1 MFLENTMKNRKISNI
16 CCIGAGYVGGPTM
29 AVLADNNPYLKVTV
43 VDINKQKINLW
54 NSDDLKNLPIYEP
67 GLTKIIRRNRDKN
80 LFFSSN
86 VSESIAEADMV
97 FISVNTP
104 TKRKGFGAGFAS
116 DLKWV
121 ESSARQVA
129 KYSQG
134 HTVVVEK
141 STLPVKTAQTIKT
154 ILQAYEMKGEIKN
167 KSKSFSILSNP
178 EFLAE
183 GTAIKDLQN
192 PDRVLIGGDDDN
204 AIKLLKEI
212 YLNWVEDSKIL
223 TTDLWSS
230 ELSKLISNAF
240 LAQRISSINSISALC
255 EATQSNINNV
265 SKAVGM
271 DKRIGP
277 YFLESGPGFGGSC
290 FKKDISNLIYIC
302 NHYGL
307 SEVASYWEN
316 VILINKWQQKRIS
329 KIIVEKLFGNLSEKK
344 ISILGFSFKSNT
356 NDTRESPAISI
367 CKDLLEEGCFLSIYD
382 PKVKKEQ
389 INSELEFKNEKEI
402 DDINKK
408 NYWVKAKDIND
419 ACKNSDAIVI
429 LTDWDEFLNL
439 DLKQLYQIMNSPCWI
454 FDTRNMIKFSEAE
467 KYGFNIWKLGDGF
480 LR

>member
-1 MFLENTMKNRKISNI
+1 MKKRKISNI

-29 AVLADNNPYLKVTV
+29 AVLADNNPQLKVTV
-43 VDINKQKINLW
+43 VDINKQKIDLW
-54 NSDDLKNLPIYEP
+54 NSKDLKNLPIYEP
-67 GLTKIIRRNRDKN
+67 GLSQIISKNRDKN

-86 VSESIAEADMV
+86 VSESIASADMV

-104 TKRKGFGAGFAS
+104 TKKKGFGAGFAS

-129 KYSQG
+129 KYSKG
-134 HTVVVEK
+134 HTIVVEK
-141 STLPVKTAQTIKT
+141 STLPVKTAQTIKI
-154 ILQAYEMKGEIKN
+154 ILQAYEFKGDQKN
-167 KSKSFSILSNP
+167 RKSFSILSNP

-183 GTAIKDLQN
+183 GTAINDLQN
-192 PDRVLIGGDDDN
+192 PDRVLIGGNDDN

-212 YLNWVEDSKIL
+212 YLNWVEEFKIL

-240 LAQRISSINSISALC
+240 LAQRISSINSISAIC

-265 SKAVGM
+265 AKAVGM
-271 DKRIGP
+271 DKRIGK

-307 SEVASYWEN
+307 SEVANYWEN
-316 VILINKWQQKRIS
+316 VIIINQWQQKRIS
-329 KIIVEKLFGNLSEKK
+329 KIIVDNLFGNLSEKK
-344 ISILGFSFKSNT
+344 IVILGFAFKSNT

-382 PKVKKEQ
+382 PKVKEEQ
-389 INSELEFKNEKEI
+389 INSELKLNDEI
-402 DDINKK
+402 GNIHDNKK
-408 NYWVKAKDIND
+408 YWEKAYNIYE
-419 ACKNSDAIVI
+419 ASENSDAIVI
-429 LTDWDEFLNL
+429 LTNWDEFSDL
-439 DLKQLYQIMNSPCWI
+439 DLKKLYEVMSPPCWI
-454 FDTRNMIKFSEAE
+454 FDTRNMINYSEA
-467 KYGFNIWKLGDGF
+467 KKHGFNVWKLGDGYWK
-480 LR
+480 